1 MGHYIIKP
9 PESAEEINGKAYVHY
24 KSWQETYSSLVD
36 DNYNKGVTLEK
47 CIQIAHRR
55 QGSLLIAKDG
65 SKVIGFVGYGP
76 CRDDSFE
83 DYGEIFAIYI
93 LKEYF
98 GQKVGY
104 ALMIAA
110 FEQLACLNLIVVWV
124 LMGKE
129 RSIRFYERYGFH
141 FDGTEKEIL
150 LGTPNTEL
158 RMLYSRR

>member
-36 DNYNKGVTLEK
+36 DNYNKSVTLEK

-93 LKEYF
+93 LKE
-98 GQKVGY
+98 
-104 ALMIAA
+104 
-110 FEQLACLNLIVVWV
+110 IVVWV
-124 LMGKE
+124 FKGNE
-129 RSIRFYERYGFH
+129 RAIHFYERYGFR